1 MAYREGKTRLTGS
14 VRWRSQAIVLL
25 LLLLGAALRLVE
37 IGRLPAGLY
46 HDEAQNGLDALSVL
60 TGQLQLYFPANNGR
74 EPAFIYLMAT
84 SIACLGRSPF
94 AARLPSAFAGIL
106 TLAAT
111 YDLGRT
117 LWSRRAGRWAL
128 AVLAVTLW
136 HVHLSRVAFRAVLL
150 PLFMALYLAQG
161 ARALRSGRWRS
172 WLAAG
177 VFYGA
182 SWYTYMAARF
192 TPIALAALA
201 LYGLLVYPQKMRL
214 HWRGAVLSVLVAL
227 IVLLPLGL
235 YTLRFPEV
243 VLARSGQVSVFSE
256 EIHEGQPWRTLLRH
270 AIATAGMFTVQ
281 GDRIWRHNLALRPV
295 WEPGL
300 GLAFLWGLGIALARL
315 RRDPGA
321 ALAVIWTAVM
331 ALPTLLAED
340 APHFL
345 RGVGVLPTAALLPTL
360 GLGGLATR
368 LEDGSL
374 RHEGRLLSRIVA
386 RGLPSALLVIGLTS
400 TAYDYFI
407 RYRTAP
413 LAAHWFESGPVQL
426 AGRINTLRGNGWDGA
441 RMQHGAC
448 DAVDV
453 VIDRQLWSTWE
464 ALPFLVPASSVH
476 FLPLD
481 AASAIGPDRAF
492 FVWPYRDWEPDVLPN
507 LPHPAYLQIERGPE
521 AQGDHDPAPYSIATV
536 IIAETR
542 PEVPPTVA
550 TFEHGIA
557 LRAALVTS
565 DQEGCTVTLWWDA
578 TARAAS
584 DYTVYV
590 HYLRDG
596 VRIAQH
602 DGQPGF
608 GHLRTTFWHPGDLIK
623 DIHPVGDLEPE
634 PGSDALR
641 VGLYEAATGTPVRLV
656 NANGEFATDGAHLPV
671 IIVEQP

>member
-1 MAYREGKTRLTGS
+1 MAHREGETRPTPA
-14 VRWRSQAIVLL
+14 VRWRSQVTIVLL
-25 LLLLGAALRLVE
+25 LLLGTALRLVD

-46 HDEAQNGLDALSVL
+46 HDEAQNGLDALAVL
-60 TGQLQLYFPANNGR
+60 EGQLQLYFPANNGR
-74 EPAFIYLMAT
+74 EPIFIYLVAA

-94 AARLPSAFAGIL
+94 ATRLPSAFVGIL

-111 YDLGRT
+111 FDLGRT
-117 LWSRRAGRWAL
+117 LWNRRAGRWAL

-136 HVHLSRVAFRAVLL
+136 HIHLSRVSFRSVLL
-150 PLFMALYLAQG
+150 PFFMALYLAQG
-161 ARALRSGRWRS
+161 ARALRSGKWRF

-192 TPIALAALA
+192 TPIALAVLA
-201 LYGLLVYPQKMRL
+201 LHGLLCYPQKMRL
-214 HWRGAVLSVLVAL
+214 HWRGAVLAALAAL

-235 YTLRFPEV
+235 YTLRSPEV

-256 EIHEGQPWRTLLRH
+256 EIHGGQPWRTLLRH
-270 AIATAGMFTVQ
+270 TIATAGMFTVQ

-295 WEPGL
+295 WEPAL
-300 GLAFLWGLGIALARL
+300 GVAFLWGLGIALARL
-315 RRDPGA
+315 RRDPSA
-321 ALAVIWTAVM
+321 ALAVLWTAVM

-345 RGVGVLPTAALLPTL
+345 RGVGVMPTAVLLPAL

-368 LEDGSL
+368 LQDESM
-374 RHEGRLLSRIVA
+374 RREGRLLPRIIA
-386 RGLPSALLVIGLTS
+386 HGLPPALLIVGLASTS
-400 TAYDYFI
+400 YDYFI

-426 AGRINTLRGNGWDGA
+426 AGRINALHSNGWDGA
-441 RMQHGAC
+441 QMQHGER
-448 DAVDV
+448 DAIDIF
-453 VIDRQLWSTWE
+453 IDRQIWNTWE
-464 ALPFLVPASSVH
+464 ALPFLVPASSVR

-481 AASAIGPDRAF
+481 DTSTAGPDRAF

-507 LPHPAYLQIERGPE
+507 LPHPAYLQVERGPE
-521 AQGDHDPAPYSIATV
+521 AQGDRDPAPYSIATV
-536 IIAETR
+536 IIAESR

-550 TFEHGIA
+550 TFEHGIT
-557 LRAALVTS
+557 LRAALTS
-565 DQEGCTVTLWWDA
+565 ATQGGCTVSLWWDA
-578 TARAAS
+578 STRIAR

-590 HYLRDG
+590 HYMRDG

-634 PGSDALR
+634 PGSDELR
-641 VGLYEAATGTPVRLV
+641 VGLYEGATGTPVRLIKT
-656 NANGEFATDGAHLPV
+656 NGEFSTEGARLPV